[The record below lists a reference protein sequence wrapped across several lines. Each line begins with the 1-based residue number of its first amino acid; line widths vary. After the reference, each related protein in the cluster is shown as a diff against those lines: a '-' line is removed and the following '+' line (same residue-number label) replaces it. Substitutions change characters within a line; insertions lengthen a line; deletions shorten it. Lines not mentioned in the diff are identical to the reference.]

1 MFGKKSTTSV
11 MQYTAQIIVNEIRKD
26 DTARG
31 YQNVQAIAKA
41 TGKVTR
47 DSLEN
52 TSAAERLNSWRN
64 IKAND

>member
-31 YQNVQAIAKA
+31 YQNVQSIAKA